1 MSLRNLVLNTAK
13 GRFNAKIDGR
23 NTVFANPE
31 GVDGTPTRYGLEV
44 AVRRLRLTGAGAR
57 ALDRALGGEISF
69 FASPLTLSPA
79 LADLLNRTFA
89 DPRGLPPPF
98 ATGESLG
105 HTSYGTRTT
114 GKPH

>member
-1 MSLRNLVLNTAK
+1 VSLRNLVLNTAK

-31 GVDGTPTRYGLEV
+31 GVDGTPT
-44 AVRRLRLTGAGAR
+44 
-57 ALDRALGGEISF
+57 LGGEISF